1 MENITTRN
9 RKLEQFLYLH
19 GIQYIIVRKDED
31 GMTVWEYQHTKEVAD
46 IVEEFHLVQKRI
58 SRREKGA

>member
-31 GMTVWEYQHTKEVAD
+31 GMTVWEYQHTQEVAE
-46 IVEEFHLVQKRI
+46 IVEEFHMVQKRI